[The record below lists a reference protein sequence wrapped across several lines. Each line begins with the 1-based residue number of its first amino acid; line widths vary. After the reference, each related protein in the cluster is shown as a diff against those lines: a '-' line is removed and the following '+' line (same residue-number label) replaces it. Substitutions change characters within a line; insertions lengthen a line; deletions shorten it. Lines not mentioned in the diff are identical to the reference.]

1 MKPIEKVKAKDNLS
15 KYFKYNLVFYV
26 GCMVMVL
33 QKSNAQ
39 TSRSAYNFI
48 DNPSFTKLAG
58 LGGVNITAG
67 NDVLM
72 FTSSPS
78 LLDSSTVNT
87 PAFHY
92 LNFPG
97 GIQVATLGYNVQA
110 NNGGVFG
117 VALQYFDYGDF
128 DGFDAIGIATG
139 DFAANEFSFIIGYA
153 KQIGVFR
160 YGANGKILGS
170 VLEGYQAYALAFDF
184 GVNYHHPDKD
194 LVFGLNV
201 RNMGFNLSTYIEGQK
216 LQIPSDIRFGAS
228 FKPEYAPFRFHV
240 TLRNL
245 NGRERDF
252 LIPEPTVNRDDIS
265 TADKMFRRAVFGVEI
280 LPSEHLTMRLGYN
293 HLIRKEFGTTTGAG
307 AGGFSGGFA
316 FKVKKFELSYSRMFY
331 NIPGGSNVFGI
342 TTAINEWRTF

>member
-1 MKPIEKVKAKDNLS
+1 MGNCL
-15 KYFKYNLVFYV
+15 KYILVFYL
-26 GCMVMVL
+26 GCFMMVH

-58 LGGVNITAG
+58 LGGVNITSG

-72 FTSSPS
+72 FMSNPA
-78 LLDSSTVNT
+78 LLDSTSINT

-97 GIQVATLGYNVQA
+97 GIHVATLGYNVQA
-110 NNGGVFG
+110 SNGGVFG
-117 VALQYFDYGDF
+117 IALQYFDYGNF
-128 DGFDAIGIATG
+128 EGFDAIGIGTG
-139 DFAANEFSFIIGYA
+139 HFGANEFSLVVGYA
-153 KQIGVFR
+153 RQLGVFR
-160 YGANGKILGS
+160 YGANAKILGS

-184 GVNYHHPDKD
+184 GVNYHHPEKD

-201 RNMGFNLSTYIEGQK
+201 RNIGFNMSTYIEGQK
-216 LQIPSDIRFGAS
+216 LQLPSDVRFGGS
-228 FKPEYAPFRFHV
+228 FKPEYAPFRFHM

-245 NGRERDF
+245 NGREEDF
-252 LIPEPTVNRDDIS
+252 FFPDPSVNREAVS
-265 TADKMFRRAVFGVEI
+265 SVDKMFRRAVFGVEV
-280 LPSEHLTMRLGYN
+280 LPSENLAVRLGYN
-293 HLIRKEFGTTTGAG
+293 HLIRKEFGTSAGAG
-307 AGGFSGGFA
+307 AGGFTGGFA

-331 NIPGGSNVFGI
+331 NIPGGSNVFGV

>member
-1 MKPIEKVKAKDNLS
+1 MG
-15 KYFKYNLVFYV
+15 KYLKYNLVFCV
-26 GCMVMVL
+26 GCLLMVL
-33 QKSNAQ
+33 QKSDAQ

-58 LGGVNITAG
+58 LGGVNITSG

-72 FTSSPS
+72 FTSNPA

-97 GIQVATLGYNVQA
+97 GIQVATLGYNIQA
-110 NNGGVFG
+110 RNGGVFG
-117 VALQYFDYGDF
+117 VALQYFDYGNF
-128 DGFDAIGIATG
+128 EGFDAIGMPTG
-139 DFAANEFSFIIGYA
+139 DFGANEFSFVVGYS
-153 KQIGVFR
+153 QQMGVFR
-160 YGANGKILGS
+160 YGANTKILGS

-184 GVNYHHPDKD
+184 GVNFHHPEKD
-194 LVFGLNV
+194 LVLGLNV
-201 RNMGFNLSTYIEGQK
+201 RNLGFNLSTYIDGQK
-216 LQIPSDIRFGAS
+216 LQIPSDVRLGGS
-228 FKPEYAPFRFHV
+228 FKPEFAPFRFHL

-245 NGRERDF
+245 NGREQDF
-252 LIPEPTVNRDDIS
+252 FIPDPSVNREDVS
-265 TADKMFRRAVFGVEI
+265 TVDKMFRRAVFGVEV
-280 LPSEHLTMRLGYN
+280 LPSDNFTLRLGYN
-293 HLIRKEFGTTTGAG
+293 HLIRKEFESSTGAG

-342 TTAINEWRTF
+342 STSINECRTF

>member
-1 MKPIEKVKAKDNLS
+1 LG
-15 KYFKYNLVFYV
+15 KYLKYNLVFCV
-26 GCMVMVL
+26 GCLLMVL
-33 QKSNAQ
+33 QKSDAQ

-58 LGGVNITAG
+58 LGGVNITSG

-72 FTSSPS
+72 FTSNPA

-97 GIQVATLGYNVQA
+97 GIQVATLGYNIQA
-110 NNGGVFG
+110 RNGGVFG
-117 VALQYFDYGDF
+117 VALQYFDYGNF
-128 DGFDAIGIATG
+128 EGFDAIGMPTG
-139 DFAANEFSFIIGYA
+139 DFGANEFSFVVGYA
-153 KQIGVFR
+153 QQMGVFR
-160 YGANGKILGS
+160 YGANTKILGS

-184 GVNYHHPDKD
+184 GVNFHHPEKD
-194 LVFGLNV
+194 LVLGLNV
-201 RNMGFNLSTYIEGQK
+201 RNLGFNLSTYIDGQK
-216 LQIPSDIRFGAS
+216 LQIPSDVRLGGS
-228 FKPEYAPFRFHV
+228 FKPEFAPFRFHL

-245 NGRERDF
+245 NGREQDF
-252 LIPEPTVNRDDIS
+252 FIPDPSVNREDVS
-265 TADKMFRRAVFGVEI
+265 TVDKMFRRAVFGVEV
-280 LPSEHLTMRLGYN
+280 LPSDNFTLRLGYN
-293 HLIRKEFGTTTGAG
+293 HLIRKEFGSSTGAG

-342 TTAINEWRTF
+342 STSINEWRTF

>member
-1 MKPIEKVKAKDNLS
+1 MEPVEKVKAEDNLG
-15 KYFKYNLVFYV
+15 KYFKYHLVLCV
-26 GCMVMVL
+26 GCMVMAL
-33 QKSNAQ
+33 QNSDAQ

-48 DNPSFTKLAG
+48 DNPSFSKLAG

-72 FTSSPS
+72 FTANPA
-78 LLDSSTVNT
+78 LLDSSSLNT

-97 GIQVATLGYNVQA
+97 GIQVATLGYNIQA
-110 NNGGVFG
+110 KNGGVLG
-117 VALQYFDYGDF
+117 LALQYFDYGNF

-139 DFAANEFSFIIGYA
+139 EFAANEFSFVLGYS
-153 KQIGVFR
+153 KRIGVFR
-160 YGANGKILGS
+160 YGANAKILGS

-194 LVFGLNV
+194 FVFGLNV
-201 RNMGFNLSTYIEGQK
+201 RNLGFNLSNYIDGQK
-216 LQIPSDIRFGAS
+216 LQIPSDVRFGGS
-228 FKPEYAPFRFHV
+228 FKPEYAPFRFHL

-245 NGRERDF
+245 NGREQDF
-252 LIPEPTVNRDDIS
+252 FISDPSLNREDVSTV
-265 TADKMFRRAVFGVEI
+265 DKMFRRAVFGVEI
-280 LPSEHLTMRLGYN
+280 LPSEHLVMRLGYN
-293 HLIRKEFGTTTGAG
+293 HLIRKEFGTSSGAG

-331 NIPGGSNVFGI
+331 NIPGGSNVFGVS
-342 TTAINEWRTF
+342 TSINEWRTF